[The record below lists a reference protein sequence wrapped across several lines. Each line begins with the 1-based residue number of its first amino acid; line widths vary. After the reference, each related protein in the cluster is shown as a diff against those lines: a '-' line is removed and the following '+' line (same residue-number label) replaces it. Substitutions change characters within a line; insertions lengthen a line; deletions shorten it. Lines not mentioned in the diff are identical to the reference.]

1 MSYRVGGAHLSEKAL
16 AVVRRLLG
24 GEKVDQPDSGMS
36 AREWR
41 ELMDVLGR

>member
-16 AVVRRLLG
+16 VAVRRMLDG
-24 GEKVDQPDSGMS
+24 QKVEQAESGMS

-41 ELMDVLGR
+41 ELMETLGR